1 MKAINKFFYA
11 LLAFA
16 TVGMV
21 ACSEDA
27 THEPGPAELE
37 GCYGV
42 YFPEAS
48 ILETQGPMGDT
59 SLDPSEPTTF
69 TYYAY
74 RENSEGEITVPVEIN
89 STLDAEGNPM
99 YTVEPIVFADGEEV
113 AEFGVVLSDKAE
125 VGVPYKLTVS
135 VANDPQFVKQY
146 DTANATMFSVT
157 INRVK
162 WIEVG
167 QCLFVEDMVSAW
179 YGLAIPPY
187 EVKVEVR
194 ADSINEEAFE
204 AALAGTGDDSG
215 LAGIYRMVNPYE
227 IWGQIGGI
235 TTFDANV
242 LIYVLDA
249 SRVYIP
255 FQKVGITINDGA
267 GVNDVTILS
276 DAAYDLAKDVAIED
290 IKPEQ
295 WGYVRNGKIGFPVD
309 MLLGNPG
316 GSASPSSLY
325 YANRNG
331 LWSLT
336 LSPALGVYELAMP
349 DAEEDGDFSFAE
361 VDLPEGALFYSESQA
376 AVYGPV
382 LEKGRCEVSTKD
394 ADRIFYKEYGLLYR
408 LPDLYEEGYPIYF
421 AALEDGTVTLPKAYL
436 SQATGLVQNGYEVM
450 MAIDAEQ
457 SKFDPATG
465 LMTLVAEFYS
475 GTGEDAVSY
484 GTFQEVIA
492 VKAPEFPVQPVADLK
507 NDFAYS
513 AFYTAP
519 MTSEFMDSEF
529 DVDVEQGTCINPY
542 LELDGTAYR
551 IQSLYTNGYDI
562 YFVADSEGNVG
573 VTAGYELQP
582 TGVVIYGK
590 AAYMQILGGTCN
602 DKTVILNAKFCDV
615 EGNTLV
621 PALCTET
628 VVNYTWF
635 EVGAGSYYSVLFGD
649 DATQQIIPFNGRK
662 LENAEGTNLYRIVNW
677 VDFGADLTFT
687 WDKTTNKCEIVGM
700 VDTGIPSAMFGATG
714 RSCVCDA
721 RTCLAWYDV
730 VADWATLER
739 NGYTQPHFDPQTLT
753 FEFEIFYVFPDMGVG
768 YMLNDMDGLPV
779 PFVEAYVLDGA
790 PSEGPKWE
798 AVATG
803 SWYCNVLNNPITGLT
818 LEHKEGTNSYRVV
831 NFLSAATGVEGK
843 HFEFTWDQTTN
854 LCEVSGVVDT
864 GILCESLGIGAPGN
878 IYFVDEKTYWN
889 AHGYPGDTWES
900 LQAEYGVSVQPYF
913 NTQYN
918 AFFFRVAYY
927 IKDVD
932 KVVGFKTESGEQ
944 TQFVEEVFQ
953 LDAATTTSSA
963 VTLEKVSIAKNADA
977 GEFTGISKYRKVTPS
992 AKERLSQSAMKVS
1005 CSKLSINLDKVAHR
1019 SLKTA
1024 TPVKRQTMFLAR

>member
-48 ILETQGPMGDT
+48 VLETQGPMGET

-74 RENSEGEITVPVEIN
+74 RENTEGEITVPVEIN
-89 STLDAEGNPM
+89 STLDADQLPM
-99 YTVEPIVFADGEEV
+99 YTVEPIVFADGEDV
-113 AEFGVVLSDKAE
+113 AEFTVTLSDKAE
-125 VGVPYKLTVS
+125 VGVPYDLTVS
-135 VANDPQFVKQY
+135 VVNDPQFVKQY

-179 YGLAIPPY
+179 YGLAVPPY

-194 ADSINEEAFE
+194 ADSINEAAFE

-255 FQKVGITINDGA
+255 FQKVGITINDGS

-276 DAAYDLAKDVAIED
+276 DAAYDLANDVAIED

-349 DAEEDGDFSFAE
+349 NAEEDGDFSFAE
-361 VDLPEGALFYSESQA
+361 VELPEGALFYSESQA

-394 ADRIFYKEYGLLYR
+394 ADRIFYKEYGVLYR
-408 LPDLYEEGYPIYF
+408 LPDLYAEGYPIYF
-421 AALEDGTVTLPKAYL
+421 AALEDGTVTLPTAYL
-436 SQATGLVQNGYEVM
+436 NQATGLVQNGFDVL

-475 GTGEDAVSY
+475 GSGEDAVSY
-484 GTFQEVIA
+484 GTFKEVIA
-492 VKAPEFPVQPVADLK
+492 VDAPEFPVQPVADLK
-507 NDFAYS
+507 NDFSYS

-551 IQSLYTNGYDI
+551 MQSLYTNGYDI

-602 DKTVILNAKFCDV
+602 EKTVVLNAKFCDV
-615 EGNTLV
+615 EGNSLV

-628 VVNYTWF
+628 VVNYTWV
-635 EVGAGSYYSVLFGD
+635 EVATGTYTNGLLGD
-649 DATQQIIPFNGRK
+649 AEDNPVPVPSRQ
-662 LENAEGTNLYRIVNW
+662 LLNAEGTDMYKILDYW
-677 VDFGADLTFT
+677 GFEGYDLIFT
-687 WDKTTNKCEIVGM
+687 WNKTTNKCEIVGAC
-700 VDTGIPSAMFGATG
+700 DCGFYYSAKGGNFCAADCKTAYALLG
-714 RSCVCDA
+714 RD
-721 RTCLAWYDV
+721 YD
-730 VADWATLER
+730 WPFLEQ
-739 NGYTQPHFDPQTLT
+739 NGYMQPTYDPQTLT
-753 FEFEIFYVFPDMGVG
+753 FTFPVMYVVFESGSVF
-768 YMLNDMDGLPV
+768 NPV
-779 PFVEAYVLDGA
+779 IDTFVLDGA
-790 PSEGPKWE
+790 PQENTWE
-798 AVATG
+798 NVAVGTFTHTTDFFV
-803 SWYCNVLNNPITGLT
+803 YPENVPYAEPNLVLQRYGQTNKYKIVGLGAGVFDLDMTFDEAAGVVEIPGTKTGLQYEEQDGSLT
-818 LEHKEGTNSYRVV
+818 DIWAGDAWSMMRDWGAGAEGITKEQVYQAYPNSY
-831 NFLSAATGVEGK
+831 
-843 HFEFTWDQTTN
+843 
-854 LCEVSGVVDT
+854 
-864 GILCESLGIGAPGN
+864 
-878 IYFVDEKTYWN
+878 
-889 AHGYPGDTWES
+889 
-900 LQAEYGVSVQPYF
+900 
-913 NTQYN
+913 
-918 AFFFRVAYY
+918 
-927 IKDVD
+927 
-932 KVVGFKTESGEQ
+932 
-944 TQFVEEVFQ
+944 
-953 LDAATTTSSA
+953 DAATKTFSFYLGYYDVYGYTYTSVDQGNPTVHTFQITGDAPAATSSLAPASSDA
-963 VTLEKVSIAKNADA
+963 VKVKKFNRTKKHNVAP
-977 GEFTGISKYRKVTPS
+977 R
-992 AKERLSQSAMKVS
+992 
-1005 CSKLSINLDKVAHR
+1005 KLSTLKTAEANLSEIKGAPVAR

>member
-48 ILETQGPMGDT
+48 VLESQGPMGDT

-74 RENSEGEITVPVEIN
+74 RENTEGEITVPVEIDC
-89 STLDAEGNPM
+89 TLDADQLPM

-113 AEFGVVLSDKAE
+113 AEFTVTLSDKAE
-125 VGVPYKLTVS
+125 VGVPYSLTVS

-162 WIEVG
+162 WIDVG
-167 QCLFVEDMVSAW
+167 YITDEQGGVWCEYSEDMVAAW
-179 YGLAIPPY
+179 YGFQQPLVYP
-187 EVKVEVR
+187 VKVQVR
-194 ADSINEEAFE
+194 ADSVPNEEKFL
-204 AALAGTGDDSG
+204 AALEGNGTEED
-215 LAGIYRMVNPYE
+215 LIGIYRVINAYYPFAEVAGFTPYE
-227 IWGQIGGI
+227 
-235 TTFDANV
+235 TSFN
-242 LIYVLDA
+242 IYVDGVD
-249 SRVYIP
+249 RVHIP
-255 FQKVGITINDGA
+255 LQPVGLIVNDGTSGEVMIYSMVDYYLDGGA
-267 GVNDVTILS
+267 EPYETDYGSIR
-276 DAAYDLAKDVAIED
+276 
-290 IKPEQ
+290 
-295 WGYVRNGKIGFPVD
+295 GGKITFPVKA
-309 MLLGNPG
+309 LLGCPG
-316 GSASPSSLY
+316 GSYAGSNTY
-325 YANRNG
+325 YVNQNG
-331 LWSLT
+331 LWSLNIA
-336 LSPALGVYELAMP
+336 PAFGSYELVMP

-492 VKAPEFPVQPVADLK
+492 VEAPEFPVQPVADLK

-513 AFYTAP
+513 PFYTAP

-529 DVDVEQGTCINPY
+529 DVDVEQGQCINPY

-551 IQSLYTNGYDI
+551 MQSLYTNGYDI

-602 DKTVILNAKFCDV
+602 EKTVVLNAKFCDV

-628 VVNYTWF
+628 VVNYTWV
-635 EVGAGSYYSVLFGD
+635 EVATGTYTNGLLGD
-649 DATQQIIPFNGRK
+649 AEGNPVPVPSRP
-662 LENAEGTNLYRIVNW
+662 LLNAEGTDMYKILDYW
-677 VDFGADLTFT
+677 GFEGYDLIFT
-687 WDKTTNKCEIVGM
+687 WNKTTNKCEIVGAC
-700 VDTGIPSAMFGATG
+700 DCGFYYSAKGGNFCAADCKTAYALLG
-714 RSCVCDA
+714 
-721 RTCLAWYDV
+721 YDY
-730 VADWATLER
+730 DWPFLESK
-739 NGYTQPHFDPQTLT
+739 GYMQPTYDPQTLT
-753 FEFEIFYVFPDMGVG
+753 FTFPVMYVVFESGSVF
-768 YMLNDMDGLPV
+768 NPV
-779 PFVEAYVLDGA
+779 IDTFVLDGA
-790 PSEGPKWE
+790 PQENTWE
-798 AVATG
+798 NVAVGTFTHTTDFFADPEKLPIPEP
-803 SWYCNVLNNPITGLT
+803 NLVLQRYGQTNKYKIVGLGAGTFDLDLIFDEAAGVVEIPGTKTGLQYEEQDGSLT
-818 LEHKEGTNSYRVV
+818 DIWAGDAWAMMRDWGAAAEGITKEQVYAAYPNSY
-831 NFLSAATGVEGK
+831 
-843 HFEFTWDQTTN
+843 
-854 LCEVSGVVDT
+854 
-864 GILCESLGIGAPGN
+864 
-878 IYFVDEKTYWN
+878 
-889 AHGYPGDTWES
+889 
-900 LQAEYGVSVQPYF
+900 
-913 NTQYN
+913 
-918 AFFFRVAYY
+918 
-927 IKDVD
+927 
-932 KVVGFKTESGEQ
+932 
-944 TQFVEEVFQ
+944 
-953 LDAATTTSSA
+953 DAATKTFSFYLGYYDTLGYTYTNVDQGNPTVHTFQITGDAPAATSSLA
-963 VTLEKVSIAKNADA
+963 PASADA
-977 GEFTGISKYRKVTPS
+977 VKVKKFNRTKKHNVAP
-992 AKERLSQSAMKVS
+992 R
-1005 CSKLSINLDKVAHR
+1005 KLSTLKTTEANLSEIKGAPAHR

>member
-48 ILETQGPMGDT
+48 VLETQGPMGET

-74 RENSEGEITVPVEIN
+74 RENTEGEITVPVEIDC
-89 STLDAEGNPM
+89 TLDADQLPM
-99 YTVEPIVFADGEEV
+99 YTVEPIVFADGEDV
-113 AEFGVVLSDKAE
+113 AEFTVTLSDKAE
-125 VGVPYKLTVS
+125 VGVPYDLTVS
-135 VANDPQFVKQY
+135 VVNDPQFVKQY

-167 QCLFVEDMVSAW
+167 QCLFIEDMVSAW

-276 DAAYDLAKDVAIED
+276 DAAYDLANDVAIED

-349 DAEEDGDFSFAE
+349 NAEEDGDFSFAE

-436 SQATGLVQNGYEVM
+436 SQATGLVQNGYDVM

-513 AFYTAP
+513 PFYTAP
-519 MTSEFMDSEF
+519 MTSEFMDSEY

-551 IQSLYTNGYDI
+551 MQSLYTNGYDI

-602 DKTVILNAKFCDV
+602 EKTVVLNAKFCDV
-615 EGNTLV
+615 EGNSLV

-628 VVNYTWF
+628 VVNYTW
-635 EVGAGSYYSVLFGD
+635 VAVATGTYTNGLLGD
-649 DATQQIIPFNGRK
+649 AEGNPVPVPSRQM
-662 LENAEGTNLYRIVNW
+662 LNAEGTDMYKILDYW
-677 VDFGADLTFT
+677 GFEGYDLIFT
-687 WDKTTNKCEIVGM
+687 WNKSTNKCEIVG
-700 VDTGIPSAMFGATG
+700 A
-714 RSCVCDA
+714 CDCGFYYSKEGGNFCA
-721 RTCLAWYDV
+721 ADCKTAYAFAGYDY
-730 VADWATLER
+730 DWPLLEQ
-739 NGYTQPHFDPQTLT
+739 NGYMQPTYDPQTLT
-753 FEFEIFYVFPDMGVG
+753 FTFPVMYVIFESGSVF
-768 YMLNDMDGLPV
+768 NPV
-779 PFVEAYVLDGA
+779 IDTFVLDGA
-790 PSEGPKWE
+790 PQENTWE
-798 AVATG
+798 NVAVGTLTHTTDFFV
-803 SWYCNVLNNPITGLT
+803 YPENVPFAEPNLVLQRYGQTNKYKIVGLGAGVFDLDLIFDEAAGVVEIPGTKTGLQYEEQDGSLT
-818 LEHKEGTNSYRVV
+818 DIWAGDAWAMMRDWGAAADGITKEQVYAAYPNSY
-831 NFLSAATGVEGK
+831 
-843 HFEFTWDQTTN
+843 
-854 LCEVSGVVDT
+854 
-864 GILCESLGIGAPGN
+864 
-878 IYFVDEKTYWN
+878 
-889 AHGYPGDTWES
+889 
-900 LQAEYGVSVQPYF
+900 
-913 NTQYN
+913 
-918 AFFFRVAYY
+918 
-927 IKDVD
+927 
-932 KVVGFKTESGEQ
+932 
-944 TQFVEEVFQ
+944 
-953 LDAATTTSSA
+953 DAATKTFSFYLGYYDVYGYTYTGVDQGNPTVHTFQITGDAPAATSSLAPASSDA
-963 VTLEKVSIAKNADA
+963 VKVKKFNRTKKHNVAP
-977 GEFTGISKYRKVTPS
+977 R
-992 AKERLSQSAMKVS
+992 
-1005 CSKLSINLDKVAHR
+1005 KLSTLNTSDAYLSENKDAPAVR
-1019 SLKTA
+1019 SL
-1024 TPVKRQTMFLAR
+1024 

>member
-48 ILETQGPMGDT
+48 VLETQGPMGET
-59 SLDPSEPTTF
+59 SLDPSEPTIF

-74 RENSEGEITVPVEIN
+74 RENTEGEITVPVEIN
-89 STLDAEGNPM
+89 STLDADQLPM
-99 YTVEPIVFADGEEV
+99 YTVEPIVFADGEDV
-113 AEFGVVLSDKAE
+113 AEFTVTLSDKAE
-125 VGVPYKLTVS
+125 VGVPYSLTVS
-135 VANDPQFVKQY
+135 VVNDPQFVKQY

-349 DAEEDGDFSFAE
+349 NAEEDGDFSFAE
-361 VDLPEGALFYSESQA
+361 VELPEGALFYSESQA

-421 AALEDGTVTLPKAYL
+421 SALEDGTVTLPKAYL

-465 LMTLVAEFYS
+465 LMTLVAEFHS
-475 GTGEDAVSY
+475 GSGEDAVSY

-492 VKAPEFPVQPVADLK
+492 VDAPEFPVQPVADLK
-507 NDFAYS
+507 NDFVYS
-513 AFYTAP
+513 PFYTAP

-551 IQSLYTNGYDI
+551 MQSLYTNGYDI

-590 AAYMQILGGTCN
+590 AAYMQILSGTCN
-602 DKTVILNAKFCDV
+602 EKTVVLNAKFCDV
-615 EGNTLV
+615 EGNSLV

-628 VVNYTWF
+628 VVNYTWV
-635 EVGAGSYYSVLFGD
+635 EVATGTYTNGLLGD
-649 DATQQIIPFNGRK
+649 AEGNPVPVPSRP
-662 LENAEGTNLYRIVNW
+662 LLNAEGTDMYKILDYW
-677 VDFGADLTFT
+677 GFEGYDLIFT
-687 WDKTTNKCEIVGM
+687 WDKTTNKCEIVGAC
-700 VDTGIPSAMFGATG
+700 DCGYYYSAKGGNFCATDSKTAHALLG
-714 RSCVCDA
+714 
-721 RTCLAWYDV
+721 YDY
-730 VADWATLER
+730 DWPYLEQ
-739 NGYTQPHFDPQTLT
+739 NGYMQPTYDPQTLT
-753 FEFEIFYVFPDMGVG
+753 FTFPVMYVVFESGSVFK
-768 YMLNDMDGLPV
+768 PV
-779 PFVEAYVLDGA
+779 IDTFVLDGA
-790 PSEGPKWE
+790 PQENTWE
-798 AVATG
+798 NVAVGTFTHTTDFFV
-803 SWYCNVLNNPITGLT
+803 YPENVPYAEPNLVLQRYGQTNKYKIVGLGAGVFDLDMTFDEAAGVVEIPGTKTGLQYEEQDGSFT
-818 LEHKEGTNSYRVV
+818 DIWAGDAWAMMRDWGAAAEGITKEQVYAAYPNSY
-831 NFLSAATGVEGK
+831 
-843 HFEFTWDQTTN
+843 
-854 LCEVSGVVDT
+854 
-864 GILCESLGIGAPGN
+864 
-878 IYFVDEKTYWN
+878 
-889 AHGYPGDTWES
+889 
-900 LQAEYGVSVQPYF
+900 
-913 NTQYN
+913 
-918 AFFFRVAYY
+918 
-927 IKDVD
+927 
-932 KVVGFKTESGEQ
+932 
-944 TQFVEEVFQ
+944 
-953 LDAATTTSSA
+953 DAATKTFSFYLGYYDVYGYTYTGVDEGNPTVHTFQITGDAPAATSSLAPASTDA
-963 VTLEKVSIAKNADA
+963 VKVKKFNRTKKHNVAP
-977 GEFTGISKYRKVTPS
+977 R
-992 AKERLSQSAMKVS
+992 
-1005 CSKLSINLDKVAHR
+1005 KLSTLKTTEANLSEIKGAPVAR

>member
-48 ILETQGPMGDT
+48 VLESQGPMGET

-74 RENSEGEITVPVEIN
+74 RENTEGEITVPVEIDC
-89 STLDAEGNPM
+89 TLDADQLPM
-99 YTVEPIVFADGEEV
+99 YTVEPIVFADGEDV
-113 AEFGVVLSDKAE
+113 AEFTVTLSDKAE
-125 VGVPYKLTVS
+125 VGVPYSLTVS

-179 YGLAIPPY
+179 YGLAVPPY

-194 ADSINEEAFE
+194 ADSINEAAFE

-276 DAAYDLAKDVAIED
+276 DAAYDLANDVAIED

-349 DAEEDGDFSFAE
+349 NAEEDGDFSFAE
-361 VDLPEGALFYSESQA
+361 VELPEGALFYSESQA

-475 GTGEDAVSY
+475 GSGEDAVSY

-492 VKAPEFPVQPVADLK
+492 VDAPEFPVQPVADLK
-507 NDFAYS
+507 NDFSYS

-551 IQSLYTNGYDI
+551 IPSLYTNGYDI

-602 DKTVILNAKFCDV
+602 EKTVVLNAKFCDV
-615 EGNTLV
+615 EGNSLV

-628 VVNYTWF
+628 VVNYTWV
-635 EVGAGSYYSVLFGD
+635 EVATGSYYSSLYTTETEDGQV
-649 DATQQIIPFNGRK
+649 AYAPFTGRK
-662 LENAEGTNLYRIVNW
+662 LFMAEDTNLYRIENYL
-677 VDFGADLTFT
+677 GEGSELRFT
-687 WDKTTNKCEIVGM
+687 WDKTTNKCEIVGFN
-700 VDTGIPSAMFGATG
+700 DTGVDAANFGGVGNIFA
-714 RSCVCDA
+714 CDY
-721 RTCLAWYDV
+721 RTFFQWIGYDYTWEFLANALKQDVQPYYDP
-730 VADWATLER
+730 AE
-739 NGYTQPHFDPQTLT
+739 N
-753 FEFEIFYVFPDMGVG
+753 EFVFYVQLTAPEMGVG
-768 YMLNDMDGLPV
+768 MSLGEGY
-779 PFVEAYVLDGA
+779 VEYFALDAA

-803 SWYCNVLNNPITGLT
+803 SYGTILSDNSGNQYVATGVVMENKENTDLYRLYDWCDNDVDVYLNFQWNQTTNKVDILGLNDSGLPGEIFGKSSNAYICDVKTFYNELQNVNATWEQINAQYGTDLQSGYNPDTRTFSFIVCYAFLSDSGSSILDNSFF
-818 LEHKEGTNSYRVV
+818 KETYVLDSNASTSAVKVSSEPIAVKNLVAVAEVR
-831 NFLSAATGVEGK
+831 NISAPKTRELSAAK
-843 HFEFTWDQTTN
+843 
-854 LCEVSGVVDT
+854 
-864 GILCESLGIGAPGN
+864 GAS
-878 IYFVDEKTYWN
+878 I
-889 AHGYPGDTWES
+889 
-900 LQAEYGVSVQPYF
+900 
-913 NTQYN
+913 
-918 AFFFRVAYY
+918 R
-927 IKDVD
+927 
-932 KVVGFKTESGEQ
+932 KTES
-944 TQFVEEVFQ
+944 
-953 LDAATTTSSA
+953 
-963 VTLEKVSIAKNADA
+963 KVSA
-977 GEFTGISKYRKVTPS
+977 P
-992 AKERLSQSAMKVS
+992 
-1005 CSKLSINLDKVAHR
+1005 VAHR

>member
-48 ILETQGPMGDT
+48 VLETQGPMGET

-74 RENSEGEITVPVEIN
+74 RENTEGEITVPVEIDC
-89 STLDAEGNPM
+89 TLDADQLPM
-99 YTVEPIVFADGEEV
+99 YTVEPIVFADGEDV
-113 AEFGVVLSDKAE
+113 AEFTVTLSDKAE
-125 VGVPYKLTVS
+125 VGVPYSLTVS
-135 VANDPQFVKQY
+135 VVNDPQFVKQY

-179 YGLAIPPY
+179 YGLAVPPY

-194 ADSINEEAFE
+194 ADSINEAAFE

-276 DAAYDLAKDVAIED
+276 DAAYDLANDVAIED

-408 LPDLYEEGYPIYF
+408 LPDLYAAGYPIYF
-421 AALEDGTVTLPKAYL
+421 SALEDGTVTLPTAYL

-492 VKAPEFPVQPVADLK
+492 VEAPEFPVQPVADLK

-513 AFYTAP
+513 PFYTAP

-529 DVDVEQGTCINPY
+529 DVDVEQGACINPY

-551 IQSLYTNGYDI
+551 MPSLYTNGYDI

-602 DKTVILNAKFCDV
+602 EKTVVLNAKFCDV
-615 EGNTLV
+615 EGNSLV

-628 VVNYTWF
+628 VVNYTWV
-635 EVGAGSYYSVLFGD
+635 EVATGTYTNGLLGD
-649 DATQQIIPFNGRK
+649 AEGNPVPVPGRQM
-662 LENAEGTNLYRIVNW
+662 LNAEGTDMYKILDYW
-677 VDFGADLTFT
+677 GFEGYDLIFT
-687 WDKTTNKCEIVGM
+687 WNKTTNKCEIVGAC
-700 VDTGIPSAMFGATG
+700 DCGFYYSAKGGNFCAADCKTAYALLGH
-714 RSCVCDA
+714 D
-721 RTCLAWYDV
+721 YD
-730 VADWATLER
+730 WPLLEQ
-739 NGYTQPHFDPQTLT
+739 NGYMQPTYDPQTLT
-753 FEFEIFYVFPDMGVG
+753 FTFPVMYVVFESGSVF
-768 YMLNDMDGLPV
+768 NPV
-779 PFVEAYVLDGA
+779 IDTFVLDGA
-790 PSEGPKWE
+790 PQENTWE
-798 AVATG
+798 NVAVGTFTHTTDFFV
-803 SWYCNVLNNPITGLT
+803 YPENVPYAEPNLVLQRYGQTNKYKIVGLGGGVFDLDMTFDEAAGVVEIPGTKTGLQYEEQDGSLT
-818 LEHKEGTNSYRVV
+818 DIWAGDAWSMMRDWGAAAEGITKEQVYTAYPNSY
-831 NFLSAATGVEGK
+831 
-843 HFEFTWDQTTN
+843 
-854 LCEVSGVVDT
+854 
-864 GILCESLGIGAPGN
+864 
-878 IYFVDEKTYWN
+878 
-889 AHGYPGDTWES
+889 
-900 LQAEYGVSVQPYF
+900 
-913 NTQYN
+913 
-918 AFFFRVAYY
+918 
-927 IKDVD
+927 
-932 KVVGFKTESGEQ
+932 
-944 TQFVEEVFQ
+944 
-953 LDAATTTSSA
+953 DAATKTFSFYLGYYDVYGYTYTGVDQGNPTVHTFQITGDAPAATSSLAPASTDA
-963 VTLEKVSIAKNADA
+963 VKVKKFNRTKKHNVAP
-977 GEFTGISKYRKVTPS
+977 R
-992 AKERLSQSAMKVS
+992 
-1005 CSKLSINLDKVAHR
+1005 KLSTLKTNEANLSEIKGAPAHR

>member
-48 ILETQGPMGDT
+48 VLETQGPMGET

-74 RENSEGEITVPVEIN
+74 RENTEGEITVPVEIDC
-89 STLDAEGNPM
+89 TLDADQLPM
-99 YTVEPIVFADGEEV
+99 YTVEPIVFADGEDV
-113 AEFGVVLSDKAE
+113 AEFTVTLSDKAE
-125 VGVPYKLTVS
+125 VGVPYDLTVS
-135 VANDPQFVKQY
+135 VVNDPQFVKQY

-179 YGLAIPPY
+179 YSLAIPPY

-255 FQKVGITINDGA
+255 FQKVGITINDGS
-267 GVNDVTILS
+267 GINDVTIIS
-276 DAAYDLAKDVAIED
+276 DAAHDLAKNVPMAD

-295 WGYVRNGKIGFPVD
+295 WGYVKNGKIGFPVD

-336 LSPALGVYELAMP
+336 LSPALGVYELNMP
-349 DAEEDGDFSFAE
+349 DAEADGDFSFTE
-361 VDLPEGALFYSESQA
+361 VDLPEGAMFYSESQA
-376 AVYGPV
+376 TASAPV

-421 AALEDGTVTLPKAYL
+421 SALEDGTVTLPTAYL

-475 GTGEDAVSY
+475 GSGEDAVSY

-507 NDFAYS
+507 NDFSYS

-529 DVDVEQGTCINPY
+529 DVDVEKGTCINPY
-542 LELDGTAYR
+542 LALDGTAYR
-551 IQSLYTNGYDI
+551 MPSLYTNGYDI

-602 DKTVILNAKFCDV
+602 EKTVVLNAKFCDV
-615 EGNTLV
+615 EGNSLV

-628 VVNYTWF
+628 VVNYTW
-635 EVGAGSYYSVLFGD
+635 VQVATGTYTNGLLGD
-649 DATQQIIPFNGRK
+649 AEGNPVPVPSRP
-662 LENAEGTNLYRIVNW
+662 LLNAEGTDMYKIL
-677 VDFGADLTFT
+677 DFWGFEGYDLIFT
-687 WDKTTNKCEIVGM
+687 WNKTTNKCEIVGAC
-700 VDTGIPSAMFGATG
+700 DCGFYYSAEGGNFCAADCKTAYALAG
-714 RSCVCDA
+714 RD
-721 RTCLAWYDV
+721 YD
-730 VADWATLER
+730 WPFLEQ
-739 NGYTQPHFDPQTLT
+739 NGYMQPTYNPQTLT
-753 FEFEIFYVFPDMGVG
+753 FTFPVMYVVFESGSIF
-768 YMLNDMDGLPV
+768 NPV
-779 PFVEAYVLDGA
+779 IDTFVLDGA
-790 PSEGPKWE
+790 PQENTWE
-798 AVATG
+798 NVAVGTFTHTTDFFADPENLPIPEPNLVLQRYGQTNKYKIVGVGAGTFDLDMTFDEAAGVVEIPG
-803 SWYCNVLNNPITGLT
+803 SNTGLKYEEQDGSLT
-818 LEHKEGTNSYRVV
+818 DIWAGDAWSMMRDWGAAAEGITKEQVYKAYPNSY
-831 NFLSAATGVEGK
+831 
-843 HFEFTWDQTTN
+843 
-854 LCEVSGVVDT
+854 
-864 GILCESLGIGAPGN
+864 
-878 IYFVDEKTYWN
+878 
-889 AHGYPGDTWES
+889 
-900 LQAEYGVSVQPYF
+900 
-913 NTQYN
+913 
-918 AFFFRVAYY
+918 
-927 IKDVD
+927 
-932 KVVGFKTESGEQ
+932 
-944 TQFVEEVFQ
+944 
-953 LDAATTTSSA
+953 DAATKTFSFYLGYYDVYGYTYTGVDEGNPTVHTFQITGDAPAATSSLAPASTDA
-963 VTLEKVSIAKNADA
+963 VKVKKFNRTKKHNVAP
-977 GEFTGISKYRKVTPS
+977 R
-992 AKERLSQSAMKVS
+992 
-1005 CSKLSINLDKVAHR
+1005 KLSTLKTTEANLSEIKGAPVAR

-1024 TPVKRQTMFLAR
+1024 TPVKRQMKFVAF

>member
-48 ILETQGPMGDT
+48 VLESQGPMGDT

-74 RENSEGEITVPVEIN
+74 RENTEGEITVPVEIDC
-89 STLDAEGNPM
+89 TLDADQLPM
-99 YTVEPIVFADGEEV
+99 YTVEPIVFADGEDV
-113 AEFGVVLSDKAE
+113 AEFTVTLSDKAE
-125 VGVPYKLTVS
+125 VGVPYSLTVS
-135 VANDPQFVKQY
+135 VVNDPQFVKQY

-295 WGYVRNGKIGFPVD
+295 WGFVRNGKIGFPVD

-349 DAEEDGDFSFAE
+349 NAAEDGDFSFTE

-475 GTGEDAVSY
+475 GSGEDSVSY

-492 VKAPEFPVQPVADLK
+492 VDAPDFPVQPVADLK
-507 NDFAYS
+507 NDFVYS
-513 AFYTAP
+513 PYYTAP

-529 DVDVEQGTCINPY
+529 DVNVEKGACINPY

-551 IQSLYTNGYDI
+551 IPSLYTNGYDI

-573 VTAGYELQP
+573 VTAGYEFQP

-628 VVNYTWF
+628 VVNYTWV
-635 EVGAGSYYSVLFGD
+635 EVATGTYTNGLLGD
-649 DATQQIIPFNGRK
+649 AEGNPVPVPSRP
-662 LENAEGTNLYRIVNW
+662 LLNAEGTDMYKILDYW
-677 VDFGADLTFT
+677 GFEGYDLTFT
-687 WDKTTNKCEIVGM
+687 WDKTTNKCEIVGAC
-700 VDTGIPSAMFGATG
+700 DCGYYYSAKGGNFCAADCKTAYAFLGH
-714 RSCVCDA
+714 D
-721 RTCLAWYDV
+721 YD
-730 VADWATLER
+730 WPLLEK
-739 NGYTQPHFDPQTLT
+739 NGYMQPTYDPQTLT
-753 FEFEIFYVFPDMGVG
+753 FTFPVMYVVFESGSVF
-768 YMLNDMDGLPV
+768 NPV
-779 PFVEAYVLDGA
+779 IDTFVLDGA
-790 PSEGPKWE
+790 PQENTWE
-798 AVATG
+798 NVAVGTFTHTTDFFV
-803 SWYCNVLNNPITGLT
+803 YPENVPYAEPNLVLQRYGQTNKYKIVGLGAGVFDLDMTFDEAAGVVEIPGTKTGLQYEEQDGSLT
-818 LEHKEGTNSYRVV
+818 DIWAGDAWAMMRDWGAAAEGITKEQVYAAYPNSY
-831 NFLSAATGVEGK
+831 
-843 HFEFTWDQTTN
+843 
-854 LCEVSGVVDT
+854 
-864 GILCESLGIGAPGN
+864 
-878 IYFVDEKTYWN
+878 
-889 AHGYPGDTWES
+889 
-900 LQAEYGVSVQPYF
+900 
-913 NTQYN
+913 
-918 AFFFRVAYY
+918 
-927 IKDVD
+927 
-932 KVVGFKTESGEQ
+932 
-944 TQFVEEVFQ
+944 
-953 LDAATTTSSA
+953 DAATKTFSFYLGYYDTLGYTYTNVDQGNPTVHTFQITGDAPAATSSLAPASTDA
-963 VTLEKVSIAKNADA
+963 VKVKKFNRTKKHNVAP
-977 GEFTGISKYRKVTPS
+977 R
-992 AKERLSQSAMKVS
+992 
-1005 CSKLSINLDKVAHR
+1005 KLSTLKTTEANLSEIKGAPAVR

>member
-48 ILETQGPMGDT
+48 ILETQGPMGET

-74 RENSEGEITVPVEIN
+74 RENTEGEITVPVEIDC
-89 STLDAEGNPM
+89 TLDADQLPM
-99 YTVEPIVFADGEEV
+99 YTVEPIVFADGEDV
-113 AEFGVVLSDKAE
+113 AEFTVTLSDKAE
-125 VGVPYKLTVS
+125 VGVPYDLTVS
-135 VANDPQFVKQY
+135 VVNDPQFVKQY

-349 DAEEDGDFSFAE
+349 NAEEDGDFSFTE
-361 VDLPEGALFYSESQA
+361 VELPEGALFYSESQA

-436 SQATGLVQNGYEVM
+436 SQATGLVQNGYDVM

-551 IQSLYTNGYDI
+551 MQSLYTNGYDI

-602 DKTVILNAKFCDV
+602 EKTVVLNAKFCDV
-615 EGNTLV
+615 EGNSLV

-628 VVNYTWF
+628 VVNYTWI
-635 EVGAGSYYSVLFGD
+635 EVATGTYTNGLLGD
-649 DATQQIIPFNGRK
+649 AEGNPVPVPGRQM
-662 LENAEGTNLYRIVNW
+662 LNAEGTDMYKILDYW
-677 VDFGADLTFT
+677 GFEGYDLIFT
-687 WDKTTNKCEIVGM
+687 WNKTTNKCEIVGAC
-700 VDTGIPSAMFGATG
+700 DCGFYYSAKGGNFCATDCKTAHALLG
-714 RSCVCDA
+714 
-721 RTCLAWYDV
+721 YDY
-730 VADWATLER
+730 DWPYLEQ
-739 NGYTQPHFDPQTLT
+739 NGYMQPTYDPQTLT
-753 FEFEIFYVFPDMGVG
+753 FTFPVMYVVFESGSVFK
-768 YMLNDMDGLPV
+768 PV
-779 PFVEAYVLDGA
+779 IDTFVLDGA
-790 PSEGPKWE
+790 PQENTWE
-798 AVATG
+798 NVAVGTFTHTTDFFADPEKLPIPE
-803 SWYCNVLNNPITGLT
+803 SNLVLQRYGQTNKYKIVGVGA
-818 LEHKEGTNSYRVV
+818 GT
-831 NFLSAATGVEGK
+831 FDLDMTFDEATGVVELPGSNTGLKYEEQDGSLTDIWAGDAWAMMRDWGAAAEGITK
-843 HFEFTWDQTTN
+843 EQVYT
-854 LCEVSGVVDT
+854 
-864 GILCESLGIGAPGN
+864 A
-878 IYFVDEKTYWN
+878 
-889 AHGYPGDTWES
+889 YPNS
-900 LQAEYGVSVQPYF
+900 Y
-913 NTQYN
+913 
-918 AFFFRVAYY
+918 
-927 IKDVD
+927 
-932 KVVGFKTESGEQ
+932 
-944 TQFVEEVFQ
+944 
-953 LDAATTTSSA
+953 DAATKTFSFYLGYYDVYGYTYTGVDNGNPTVHTFQITGDAPAATSSLAPASTDA
-963 VTLEKVSIAKNADA
+963 VKVKKFNRTKKHNVAP
-977 GEFTGISKYRKVTPS
+977 R
-992 AKERLSQSAMKVS
+992 
-1005 CSKLSINLDKVAHR
+1005 KLSTLKTTEANLSEIKGAPVAR

-1024 TPVKRQTMFLAR
+1024 TPVKRQMKFVAF